1 MITCKFLWLLH
12 AYLNITFTPSKGA
25 LFGSF
30 FNLEK
35 IFIFLSLSTIFDNI
49 FRLLSVQLNRGMCSI
64 LGEGIRV
71 TTICKAD
78 YYYGALL
85 SALVNGG
92 LAPALFEKENESRQI
107 YTVTTNKDSYIIY
120 TKYHTTPSGSEDFTW
135 SFTFSDNE
143 IQEIINVRQNYS
155 DKTLIFAFICGQK
168 QVSDNNQII
177 AIVYWD
183 EFIACVD
190 VNKQQSRGKPR
201 LSVKVIKGSPRFRIY
216 GSKRADLLDG
226 KDNTIKIERNRL
238 REL

>member
-1 MITCKFLWLLH
+1 MGVG
-12 AYLNITFTPSKGA
+12 YL
-25 LFGSF
+25 
-30 FNLEK
+30 
-35 IFIFLSLSTIFDNI
+35 
-49 FRLLSVQLNRGMCSI
+49 I
-64 LGEGIRV
+64 LGGIRV

-85 SALVNGG
+85 SVLVNGG

-120 TKYHTTPSGSEDFTW
+120 AKYHTTPSGSEDFTW

-143 IQEIINVRQNYS
+143 IQEIINVHQNHS

-177 AIVYWD
+177 AIVRWD
-183 EFIACVD
+183 EFVACVD
-190 VNKQQSRGKPR
+190 VNKQQSRGTPR

-226 KDNTIKIERNRL
+226 KDNTIRIERNRL